1 MNDPISGRPTP
12 NKNMTS
18 DKILVSLFSYNEG
31 EKLKNLVKHF
41 PEKRD
46 YDILFVDDGSTD
58 GSYEFLKDLKF
69 SLIRHENNLGIGV
82 GIREAIAYGQENN
95 YQVIVIMAANGK
107 MQPEEIDR
115 LVSPIVNNGNDY
127 VQGSRN
133 LPGGQSPNLPLF
145 RKIMI
150 AIFTSIVNLF
160 TGFKGTDITCGFRAY
175 RLSLFDDPHFRLNQ
189 DWLGRYEMEYYI
201 HYHVLMGRYKVTE
214 VPVSMVYPESGQNYS
229 KIKPFVGWWS
239 MIRPWLYLF
248 LKIKR

>member
-1 MNDPISGRPTP
+1 MSAN
-12 NKNMTS
+12 
-18 DKILVSLFSYNEG
+18 KILVSLFSFNEG
-31 EKLKNLVKHF
+31 EKLKNLVRRF

-46 YDILFVDDGSTD
+46 YDILFIDDGSSD
-58 GSYEFLKDLKF
+58 GSYEYLKEQPFALV
-69 SLIRHENNLGIGV
+69 RHEDNRGIGF
-82 GIREAIAYGQENN
+82 GIREAIAFGRKNN

-107 MQPEEIDR
+107 MQPEEIGR
-115 LVSPIVNNGNDY
+115 LVSPIMDNGFDY

-133 LPGGQSPNLPLF
+133 LPGGSSPHLPRF

-150 AIFTSIVNLF
+150 SLFTAIVNLF

-175 RLSLFDDPHFRLNQ
+175 RLSLFDDPRFKLDQ
-189 DWLGRYEMEYYI
+189 EWLGRYEMEYYI

-214 VPVSMVYPESGQNYS
+214 APVSMVYPESGKNYS